1 MLSGVPYRGEEL
13 DLFQHATNWKRYYGA
28 SLQPFI
34 AGDVLEVGAGIG
46 GTSRFLCGPRVSTWT
61 CLEPDR
67 ALVDRLEVSLRSSPL
82 PVPSSV
88 IAGTVADLEPTEAF
102 DTILYIDVLEHI
114 QEDGA
119 ELARAAGRLRSG
131 GHLIVLSP
139 AHEWLTSPFDRAIG
153 HCRRYSASTLTAAG
167 PPGLGVV
174 RMFYLDSVGMT
185 LSLANRVLL
194 RNRYPTLRQIRLW
207 DTIVI
212 PVSRVL
218 DPLCF
223 NAVGKSVIGIW
234 RKNSPAR
241 PSL

>member
-1 MLSGVPYRGEEL
+1 MTGVPYRGEEL
-13 DLFQHATNWKRYYGA
+13 DLFRHATNWKRYY
-28 SLQPFI
+28 STRLRPFI

-46 GTSRFLCGPRVSTWT
+46 GTSRFLCNPSVSTWT
-61 CLEPDR
+61 CLEPDQ
-67 ALVDRLEVSLRSSPL
+67 ALLEQLQTARRSSPL
-82 PVPSSV
+82 PVPSPV
-88 IAGTVADLEPTEAF
+88 IAGTVADLEPVEAF

-119 ELARAAGRLRSG
+119 ELARAAMRVRSG

-153 HCRRYSASTLTAAG
+153 HCRRYTASTLKAAG
-167 PPGLGVV
+167 PPSLRVE

-194 RNRYPTLRQIRLW
+194 RNSYPTKTQIRIW
-207 DTIVI
+207 DTVVI
-212 PVSRVL
+212 PISRIL

-223 NAVGKSVIGIW
+223 NQVGKSVIGVW
-234 RKNSPAR
+234 RKDSAAR
-241 PSL
+241 SSL